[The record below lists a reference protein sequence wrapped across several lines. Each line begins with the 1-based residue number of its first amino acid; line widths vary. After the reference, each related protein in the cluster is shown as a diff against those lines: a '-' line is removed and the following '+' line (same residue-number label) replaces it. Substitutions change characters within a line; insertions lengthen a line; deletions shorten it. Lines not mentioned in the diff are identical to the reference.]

1 MSTLTSIAIVLAAA
15 VLQAAPTEKPPAVRS
30 VTIPS
35 ITIRPPTPEQRAR
48 TEKFN
53 ACRAAAY
60 GQDYLPRPGI
70 WQIKDKDTTV
80 YIFGSFHVLPTG
92 FDWRSKQFD
101 ELVAKSDKL
110 ILESA
115 QPTPKSSQ
123 QPLAAS
129 TFPPLKDRLTGE
141 RRAKW
146 LGMSYV
152 APKPMIDRIDRLQD
166 AEAALRISSLPA
178 QSNPFFLLLSPGVET
193 QLQGVFRRA
202 SKPIEG
208 LEPTGSG
215 MALLGTIDPAV
226 QRTILEG
233 IMDRIGETKP
243 SADPFRNFNNWA
255 RGEAADEPEQTP
267 PHPEMQRVLLDVRN
281 AKWVPEVIKQLGPPG
296 ERLIVVGAAHLR
308 GPNNLLELLSK
319 AGIKSE
325 RISPTTPAP
334 ARAPYLPKPAS
345 LADCSKLLPS
355 SSPFPFPFPPPPA
368 PPQPPPVTTPAA
380 PASSQ

>member
-1 MSTLTSIAIVLAAA
+1 MSTLTSIALVLAST
-15 VLQAAPTEKPPAVRS
+15 LSQAPPPERPPTVRT
-30 VTIPS
+30 VPLPS

-60 GQDYLPRPGI
+60 GQDYLPQPGI
-70 WQIKDKDTTV
+70 WQIKDKDTTL
-80 YIFGSFHVLPTG
+80 YIFGSFHLLPTG

-101 ELVAKSDKL
+101 ELVAKADKL

-115 QPTPKSSQ
+115 PPTPASAP

-129 TFPPLKDRLTGE
+129 TLPPLRDRLTGE

-146 LGMSYV
+146 LGISFATQKSIV
-152 APKPMIDRIDRLQD
+152 DRIDRLQD
-166 AEAALRISSLPA
+166 AEAALRIAALPT
-178 QSNPFFLLLSPGVET
+178 QSNPFFLLVSPGVET
-193 QLQGVFRRA
+193 QLASVFRRA

-208 LEPTGSG
+208 LEPAGSG

-226 QRTILEG
+226 QHTILEG

-243 SADPFRNFNNWA
+243 SADPFRSFNNWA
-255 RGEAADEPEQTP
+255 RGEAAEEPDQTP

-281 AKWVPEVIKQLGPPG
+281 AKWVPEVFKQLGPPG

-308 GPNNLLELLSK
+308 GPNNLLELLSR
-319 AGIKSE
+319 AGIKAE

-345 LADCSKLLPS
+345 MADCSKLLPS

-368 PPQPPPVTTPAA
+368 PPPPPVITPAV

>member
-1 MSTLTSIAIVLAAA
+1 MSTLTSIALVLASTL
-15 VLQAAPTEKPPAVRS
+15 LQSPPPERPPTVRT
-30 VTIPS
+30 VPLPS

-48 TEKFN
+48 TEKYN

-60 GQDYLPRPGI
+60 GQDYLPQPGI
-70 WQIKDKDTTV
+70 WQIKDKDTTL
-80 YIFGSFHVLPTG
+80 YIFGSYHLLPTG

-115 QPTPKSSQ
+115 PPTPASAP

-129 TFPPLKDRLTGE
+129 TLPPLRDRLTGE

-146 LGMSYV
+146 LGISFATQKSIV
-152 APKPMIDRIDRLQD
+152 DRIDRLQD
-166 AEAALRISSLPA
+166 AEAALRIAALPT
-178 QSNPFFLLLSPGVET
+178 QSNPLFLLVSPGVET
-193 QLQGVFRRA
+193 QLASVFRRA

-208 LEPTGSG
+208 LEPVGSG

-243 SADPFRNFNNWA
+243 SADPFRSFNNWA
-255 RGEAADEPEQTP
+255 RGEAAEEPDQTP

-281 AKWVPEVIKQLGPPG
+281 AKWVPEVFKQLGPPG

-308 GPNNLLELLSK
+308 GPNNLLELLSR
-319 AGIKSE
+319 AGIKAE
-325 RISPTTPAP
+325 RISPATPAP

-345 LADCSKLLPS
+345 MADCSKLLPS

-368 PPQPPPVTTPAA
+368 PPPPPVITPAV

>member
-1 MSTLTSIAIVLAAA
+1 MSTLTSIALVLAST
-15 VLQAAPTEKPPAVRS
+15 LSQAPPPERPPAVRS
-30 VTIPS
+30 VTLPS

-60 GQDYLPRPGI
+60 GQDYLPQPGI
-70 WQIKDKDTTV
+70 WQIKDKDTIL
-80 YIFGSFHVLPTG
+80 YIFGSFHLLPTG

-101 ELVAKSDKL
+101 ELVAKADKL

-115 QPTPKSSQ
+115 PPTPASAP

-129 TFPPLKDRLTGE
+129 TLPPLRDRLTGE

-146 LGMSYV
+146 LGISFATQKSIV
-152 APKPMIDRIDRLQD
+152 DRIDRLQD
-166 AEAALRISSLPA
+166 AEAALRIAALPT
-178 QSNPFFLLLSPGVET
+178 QSNPLFLLFSPGVET
-193 QLQGVFRRA
+193 QLASVFRRA

-208 LEPTGSG
+208 LEPVGSG

-243 SADPFRNFNNWA
+243 SADPFRSFNNWA
-255 RGEAADEPEQTP
+255 RGEAAEEPDQTP

-281 AKWVPEVIKQLGPPG
+281 AKWVPEVFKQLGPPG

-308 GPNNLLELLSK
+308 GPNNLLELLSR
-319 AGIKSE
+319 AGIKAE

-345 LADCSKLLPS
+345 MADCSKLLPS
-355 SSPFPFPFPPPPA
+355 SSPFPLPFPPPPA
-368 PPQPPPVTTPAA
+368 PPPSPVITPAV
-380 PASSQ
+380 PESSQ